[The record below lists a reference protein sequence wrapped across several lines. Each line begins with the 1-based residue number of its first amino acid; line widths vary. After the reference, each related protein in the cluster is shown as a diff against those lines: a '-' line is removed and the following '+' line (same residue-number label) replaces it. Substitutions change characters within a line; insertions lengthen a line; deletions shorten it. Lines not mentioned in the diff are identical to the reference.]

1 MVAVTGGSAV
11 VIVDS
16 AATSVKL
23 VSGLEAKVSDR
34 LTTKLSYAVDYN
46 SNPPVGAV
54 GTDTLTRFTLVYGF

>member
-1 MVAVTGGSAV
+1 

-54 GTDTLTRFTLVYGF
+54 GTDTLSRFTLVYGF